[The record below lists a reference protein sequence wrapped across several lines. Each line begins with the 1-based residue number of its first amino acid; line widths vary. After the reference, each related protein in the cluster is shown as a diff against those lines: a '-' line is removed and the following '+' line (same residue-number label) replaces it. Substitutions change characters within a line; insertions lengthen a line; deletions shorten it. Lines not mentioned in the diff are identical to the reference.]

1 MPKGE
6 QKNRNVFE
14 KPVKT
19 SLKVKVKKLAGK
31 NTVKRR
37 HRKARLKKSLA
48 GSAQKKKKVLKNRK
62 KTAGGLKETISQTK
76 INEQE
81 GRVLQEKVERS
92 KELIMWS
99 GVIFFMMLI
108 AVFWIYSL
116 RHTFEAA
123 RIKESSEAGALSW
136 QEMTEDLEDK
146 ISGFK
151 EDYEEIKQAAEE
163 NNNENNGLP
172 ASNEAESKNLFS
184 TSTAGM
190 ENISS
195 TTNIKATP
203 KEIEELKKKLEA
215 EQ

>member
-1 MPKGE
+1 MPKGG

-48 GSAQKKKKVLKNRK
+48 GSVQKKKEVLKNRK
-62 KTAGGLKETISQTK
+62 KTAGELKETISQTK
-76 INEQE
+76 INEQD

-136 QEMTEDLEDK
+136 QEMTEGLEDK

-151 EDYEEIKQAAEE
+151 EDHEEIKQAAEE

-172 ASNEAESKNLFS
+172 ESSGADFNNLFS
-184 TSTAGM
+184 TSTVGAD
-190 ENISS
+190 IASS
-195 TTNIKATP
+195 TAETEAAP